1 MIAVVNSRGLSDAD
15 YSQTSEEMA
24 FQNDVRKA
32 NSQATTNAYLGF
44 FGTLLAHILFYVPQ
58 VQLAFSNT
66 ILDALALI
74 APDQARAVQG
84 AFSTTI
90 LDAASG
96 LVFGLVP
103 FFAFKKKSLVRAV
116 LALFVSGLMGSL
128 MGRLIGFTTA
138 LVFYIYGRKK
148 FDPVLP

>member
-66 ILDALALI
+66 ILDA
-74 APDQARAVQG
+74 
-84 AFSTTI
+84 
-90 LDAASG
+90 ASG